1 MIRRRCLTSWAT
13 VALLGGG
20 LAFAPPCLAQGTAL
34 WPTLATGFALTAL
47 TDQRLTAF
55 ALSHHEPALDRA
67 AKALAPVGEARYLVP
82 GLVGS
87 VVVTRLVAPR
97 PVADATLRIALSY
110 AAADG
115 VESVTKPLVGRHRP
129 DDGRGPWR
137 FHPLRNDEQW
147 HSFPSAHVVHTLSL
161 ATALSLETHRRWV
174 EIPAYGIAAL
184 VGAQRV
190 YTGAHWGS
198 DVVGSAALAIG
209 VARLTDGVLRRRGL
223 AHVLRPAAAPNVRQ
237 ESVPD
242 GDAEAE
248 QSLRIEAMPDGVA
261 VSWTF

>member
-1 MIRRRCLTSWAT
+1 MSRRRCLTSWAAVT
-13 VALLGGG
+13 LLGGG
-20 LAFAPPCLAQGTAL
+20 LAVAQPCCAQDGAL

-47 TDQRLTAF
+47 TDQRLSAF

-67 AKALAPVGEARYLVP
+67 AKALAPFGEARYLVP

-87 VVVTRLVAPR
+87 VVVTRLIAPR
-97 PVADATLRIALSY
+97 PFSDATLRIALSY

-115 VESVTKPLVGRHRP
+115 IESVIKPLVGRHRP

-137 FHPLRNDEQW
+137 FRPFRNDEQW

-161 ATALSLETHRRWV
+161 ATALSLEAHRGWV

-209 VARLTDGVLRRRGL
+209 VARVTDGVLRRRGL
-223 AHVLRPAAAPNVRQ
+223 AHVLRPADAENVRQ
-237 ESVPD
+237 ERVPD
-242 GDAEAE
+242 GEVGAEPP
-248 QSLRIEAMPDGVA
+248 LRIEVIPGGAA
-261 VSWTF
+261 LSWTF